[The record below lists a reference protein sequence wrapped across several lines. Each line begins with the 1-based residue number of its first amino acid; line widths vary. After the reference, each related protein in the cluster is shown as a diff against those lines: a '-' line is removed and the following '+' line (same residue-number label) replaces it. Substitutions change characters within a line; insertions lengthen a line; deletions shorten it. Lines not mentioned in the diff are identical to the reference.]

1 MIREFKRWMIY
12 TWTGKT
18 DDGGRKRV
26 IGDVKTVYVSR
37 ISAKSSQEIFLKR
50 FRKKDQGPGSNRAGI
65 PCGVGY
71 RPYGSAGQVS
81 FASAGIEY
89 VVGARRLNAM
99 AY

>member
-18 DDGGRKRV
+18 DDGGNAERKRV
-26 IGDVKTVYVSR
+26 IGDVKTVSNFCE
-37 ISAKSSQEIFLKR
+37 ISQEIFLKR
-50 FRKKDQGPGSNRAGI
+50 FRRDPAGTGPGSPAGYDTGRMAA
-65 PCGVGY
+65 P
-71 RPYGSAGQVS
+71 A
-81 FASAGIEY
+81 FASARSFRKGIEY